1 MILSTCE
8 CTHIDWLVYHVL
20 LFATSSVLYC
30 EGLLSTKEVYSL
42 YFCVGKKGH
51 EEKER
56 ELANG
61 TS

>member
-1 MILSTCE
+1 
-8 CTHIDWLVYHVL
+8 